1 MSLGGTNM
9 LEIIFEDEYDTA
21 AFLHLAE
28 HLDSRHH
35 ISIQQGKDRLLI
47 EAKKSG
53 EAIEHIVRTL
63 LIHFFW
69 NAKKMNACAASLK
82 THTYLKIQKSS
93 TKFFQSPIAS

>member
-35 ISIQQGKDRLLI
+35 MSIQQGKDRLLI
-47 EAKKSG
+47 EAKESKEG
-53 EAIEHIVRTL
+53 LEPIVRPL
-63 LIHFFW
+63 LVHFFW
-69 NAKKMNACAASLK
+69 NAKKMSACAAFLK
-82 THTYLKIQKSS
+82 TRIYLKILKSS
-93 TKFFQSPIAS
+93 TKFFPSPTAS